1 MIQKKFFGFIGR
13 IKRQKFEN
21 KKNEILQPPIK
32 AIYHFDEHVKR
43 NKKVYQY
50 DLLFSKREAVELF
63 LDLRNT
69 FRQRPPNCCLPTT
82 ISLSL

>member
-1 MIQKKFFGFIGR
+1 M
-13 IKRQKFEN
+13 
-21 KKNEILQPPIK
+21 KNEILQPPFK
-32 AIYHFDEHVKR
+32 AIYQFDEHFKR
-43 NKKVYQY
+43 NKKVYQF

-63 LDLRNT
+63 LDIGNT